1 MPISLLNVK
10 SSGKV
15 QKTDSDGLRAI
26 PVPGGFANLD
36 PSMVLQRD
44 EHWQD
49 CYRFPKLYVK
59 L

>member
-1 MPISLLNVK
+1 MPISLLNVR

-44 EHWQD
+44 EH
-49 CYRFPKLYVK
+49 
-59 L
+59 